1 MLGQGTRIEIF
12 MITLGFTY
20 RLRVYSH
27 IERRNDMTGKELII
41 YILQNNLED
50 VEFTDISVLFPNY
63 YSIEKAAVKL
73 NTGIETVRVLY
84 TLGKL
89 TGIEF
94 NGNIYIYVKE

>member
-1 MLGQGTRIEIF
+1 
-12 MITLGFTY
+12 
-20 RLRVYSH
+20 
-27 IERRNDMTGKELII
+27 MTGKELII

-89 TGIEF
+89 TGIEY
-94 NGNIYIYVKE
+94 NGNI

>member
-1 MLGQGTRIEIF
+1 
-12 MITLGFTY
+12 
-20 RLRVYSH
+20 
-27 IERRNDMTGKELII
+27 MTGKEIII

-89 TGIEF
+89 KGIEF